1 MATKPLTPAEAFAK
15 NTIDFSAAPEY
26 WKGDQKPGPNGST
39 ETGRDDELH
48 AKVDE
53 LLRLARAQQTT
64 TQMQSGLAE
73 LSRLNQKRK

>member
-26 WKGDQKPGPNGST
+26 WKGKQPPGPNGDS
-39 ETGRDDELH
+39 ESGRDESLH

-53 LLRLARAQQTT
+53 LLRLVKAQQST
-64 TQMQSGLAE
+64 TQMQDGLKQLAA
-73 LSRLNQKRK
+73 LNRRK